1 MSVSA
6 VTARLITMSKGDKM
20 WLSRT
25 LMAKST
31 VSSKYCYAQRDVI
44 VLMWQQQL
52 YPQTQFDL
60 PLE

>member
-44 VLMWQQQL
+44 VLMWQQL
-52 YPQTQFDL
+52 YFQAQFDL
-60 PLE
+60 LMK